1 MQRIV
6 VGSRNAGKIREIQ
19 AVLADLPYEIVGL
32 PDEGV
37 SDAEE
42 TGETF
47 QENAVIKARYYCQ
60 HTGEYCLADDSG
72 LEVDA
77 LQGAP
82 GVYSARFAGAHASDS
97 ENNRKL
103 LEELAEVP
111 ENQRTA
117 RFRSVLALVGPDGNV
132 LLSEGVCEGIILF
145 EPRGSG
151 GFGYDPLFFVTG
163 QGKTMAEMKL
173 EEKNQ
178 ISHRGNALRAFKEK
192 LLQESNRS

>member
-60 HTGEYCLADDSG
+60 HTGE
-72 LEVDA
+72 
-77 LQGAP
+77 
-82 GVYSARFAGAHASDS
+82 
-97 ENNRKL
+97 
-103 LEELAEVP
+103 
-111 ENQRTA
+111 
-117 RFRSVLALVGPDGNV
+117 
-132 LLSEGVCEGIILF
+132 
-145 EPRGSG
+145 
-151 GFGYDPLFFVTG
+151 
-163 QGKTMAEMKL
+163 
-173 EEKNQ
+173 
-178 ISHRGNALRAFKEK
+178 
-192 LLQESNRS
+192 

>member
-77 LQGAP
+77 LQGANLVRLEAVARQADQGVERVRRQPRAETRCRLLRGIP
-82 GVYSARFAGAHASDS
+82 GIGFASVQGVQDRHDLAARETRA
-97 ENNRKL
+97 L
-103 LEELAEVP
+103 L
-111 ENQRTA
+111 
-117 RFRSVLALVGPDGNV
+117 
-132 LLSEGVCEGIILF
+132 
-145 EPRGSG
+145 
-151 GFGYDPLFFVTG
+151 
-163 QGKTMAEMKL
+163 
-173 EEKNQ
+173 
-178 ISHRGNALRAFKEK
+178 
-192 LLQESNRS
+192 